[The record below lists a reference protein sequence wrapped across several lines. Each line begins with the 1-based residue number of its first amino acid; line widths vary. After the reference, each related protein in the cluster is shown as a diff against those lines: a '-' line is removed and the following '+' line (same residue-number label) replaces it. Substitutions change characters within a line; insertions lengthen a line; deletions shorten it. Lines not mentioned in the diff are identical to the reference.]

1 MALFCLQD
9 AQKECLLVNAPLIC
23 RAALR
28 VPFSVLKYAMTLDGE
43 IRILFIFPF
52 LNELWQ
58 KIALRWCLY
67 LSFYLPFSA
76 AGKIAATTGHASW
89 ISCKQSRNLVF
100 ELRGRSDAVI
110 VGGNTVRRDSEYC
123 CYCLQFSLNL
133 NFYSLPPLKLT
144 QIQD

>member
-1 MALFCLQD
+1 MNYSKKLHCVGVGVCICL
-9 AQKECLLVNAPLIC
+9 
-23 RAALR
+23 
-28 VPFSVLKYAMTLDGE
+28 
-43 IRILFIFPF
+43 
-52 LNELWQ
+52 
-58 KIALRWCLY
+58 
-67 LSFYLPFSA
+67 FYLPFAA